1 MNWRTSTTTLLT
13 ASACL
18 LALPLDAG
26 PDRSKAPR
34 PVDPPGRDS
43 ILDWN
48 AVAIEANRQD
58 HSRTFGA
65 PVQGGPTRSSRALA
79 IIHIAMYDA
88 ANSVDDYGDPFCGTY
103 SGKDASLDAAVAT
116 AAYET
121 LIALHPNQADVF
133 DDLYDEY
140 LADIASG
147 AAKNK
152 GIQVG
157 RSAARSI
164 LKQRKNDGSDV
175 AGVYTPTG
183 APGNHN
189 VDPLNPNQGFLGPS
203 WGKVKPFAL
212 NRSFTFSPNPPPAL
226 GSEAYAHALNDVKD
240 YGGDG
245 DTTPTLRNDEETEI
259 GIYWSYDGTRGLGT
273 PPRLYNQIARVIAIQ
288 EGNTELENA
297 QLFAQLNI
305 AMADAGIVC
314 WGMKYTYN
322 AWRPILGIRHADVD
336 GNPDTGADPT
346 WTPLGAPASNQSGN
360 DFTPPFPAYPSGH
373 ATFGAASF
381 RVIAR
386 FFETDDIAFTFLSDE
401 LDGQTTDWLGNIR
414 PASPR
419 SFQSLS
425 EAALENARSRI
436 YLGVHWQFDADEGVR
451 CGIDIGDFVA
461 DTTIRCRH
469 KRHHRNSGR

>member
-1 MNWRTSTTTLLT
+1 MSWRTWTTTLLT
-13 ASACL
+13 AAACL
-18 LALPLDAG
+18 LALTLDAG
-26 PDRSKAPR
+26 SDRSKAPK
-34 PVDPPGRDS
+34 PVDPPDRDS

-58 HSRTFGA
+58 HSGTFGA
-65 PVQGGPTRSSRALA
+65 PVQGGPAKSSRALA

-88 ANSVDDYGDPFCGTY
+88 ANSVGDYGASYCGNY

-116 AAYET
+116 AAYDT
-121 LIALHPNQADVF
+121 LVALHPNQADVF

-140 LADIASG
+140 LAGITAG

-175 AGVYTPTG
+175 VGVYTPSG
-183 APGNHN
+183 APGNHD
-189 VDPLNPNQGFLGPS
+189 VDPLSPNQGFLGAS

-212 NRSFTFSPNPPPAL
+212 NRSFDFRPTPPPTL
-226 GSEAYAHALNDVKD
+226 GSEDYADALNDVKD

-245 DTTPTLRNDEETEI
+245 DTTFTIRSDEETEI
-259 GIYWSYDGTRGLGT
+259 GIYWAYDGTRGLGT
-273 PPRLYNQIARVIAIQ
+273 PPRMYNQIARVIALQ

-314 WGMKYTYN
+314 WGMKYTYDF
-322 AWRPILGIRHADVD
+322 WRPILGIRHADVD
-336 GNPDTGADPT
+336 GNPDTEADPN
-346 WTPLGAPASNQSGN
+346 WTPLGAPASNQSGH

-386 FFETDDIAFTFLSDE
+386 FFETDAIPFTFLSDE
-401 LDGQTTDWLGNIR
+401 LNGLTTDAHGNTR
-414 PASPR
+414 PSSPR
-419 SFQSLS
+419 TFQTLS

-451 CGIDIGDFVA
+451 CGIAIGDFVA
-461 DTTIRCRH
+461 DTTIRCRN
-469 KRHHRNSGR
+469 KRHHGHSGG